1 MTTTLPAG
9 VILAGGRSRRMGVA
23 SKALAE
29 LNGVPLIRHV
39 VERLQ
44 PQVSSLIVSV
54 DEVNPAFEAMGFIQ
68 AVDPRPGQQGP
79 LGGLLAALE
88 VVHEDHEWLLLTPC
102 DAPFLPT
109 ELGERLHQLAA
120 ASGLPGCMVRYEGE
134 LQPTFSLW
142 HRRLL
147 PELRHAVSDEGLGGF
162 KQFLGRV
169 CLSILDWEAASVPPF
184 FNVNTPQDLARAR
197 SLLAALE
204 PGRLARPPD

>member
-1 MTTTLPAG
+1 M
-9 VILAGGRSRRMGVA
+9 A

-29 LNGVPLIRHV
+29 LQGEPLIRHV

-54 DEVNPAFEAMGFIQ
+54 DEVNPVFEAMGLIQ

-79 LGGLLAALE
+79 LAGLLAALDMVCE
-88 VVHEDHEWLLLTPC
+88 NHEWLLLVPC
-102 DAPFLPT
+102 DAPFLPMD
-109 ELGERLHQLAA
+109 LGRRLHQRAA
-120 ASGLPGCMVRYEGE
+120 ASRLPGCMVRYEGE

-169 CLSILDWEAASVPPF
+169 CLSILDWEVLSVSPF
-184 FNVNTPQDLARAR
+184 FNVNTPQDLALAR
-197 SLLAALE
+197 SMLDGMQ
-204 PGRLARPPD
+204 PGRLPRPPN